1 MRSQHSFSTRASVW
15 VNDMTRELNMPHHPP
30 QFEASLD
37 QIVRGLTHR
46 KTSQSTPQQQK
57 GALPPTPSPTRLNQ
71 SPT

>member
-1 MRSQHSFSTRASVW
+1 
-15 VNDMTRELNMPHHPP
+15 MTRELNMPHHPP